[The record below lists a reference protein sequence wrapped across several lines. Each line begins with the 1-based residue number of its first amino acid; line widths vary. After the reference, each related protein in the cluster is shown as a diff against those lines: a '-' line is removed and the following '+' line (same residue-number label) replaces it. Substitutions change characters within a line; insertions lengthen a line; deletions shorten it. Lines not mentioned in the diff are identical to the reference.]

1 MGVLMVVGC
10 GLCVCDVEKLL
21 VCLWS
26 VLMVLWGWWC
36 CQMVVALVLL
46 WGCVCGVCGGGGGAV
61 RWGRKELQKQ

>member
-46 WGCVCGVCGGGGGAV
+46 WGCVCGVCGGAV
-61 RWGRKELQKQ
+61 RWGRKELQQQ